1 MLNVSY
7 THYNRD
13 THPIF
18 VSDTFKKGKNILQL
32 AMPAFYLCVLRTP
45 SLFPTATPWPLFR
58 LGIMPHVPAML
69 SQESPIQSAMLGLKA
84 AFFRSLKNLRC
95 LKSNSR

>member
-45 SLFPTATPWPLFR
+45 SLSPTATLLCTGAVEP
-58 LGIMPHVPAML
+58 
-69 SQESPIQSAMLGLKA
+69 SAQMCIHFLTFK
-84 AFFRSLKNLRC
+84 
-95 LKSNSR
+95 